1 MNTEV
6 TGDTGGYDAQG
17 VTRQDVSGAVTGVV
31 VRYVRA
37 RTGEFGVGQMLAA
50 AGDSRPAQVLEDPR
64 SWSSHDEAL
73 KLIIAAGEITGDPE
87 IGRHIGEEILR
98 QYDGTDVANLLRSL
112 GSPAE
117 LLRNVTAAAA
127 KFSTVSSLEPLE
139 VGDAHAVVR
148 AITRPGFI
156 RHLQL
161 CEFTK
166 GLLSQVPVLFGMVPA
181 TVTESECQARGG
193 RFCLYSVAWEAGQ
206 WSSFVD
212 ERTSLYSSAWGGQVS
227 EARSELEIDPEIRI
241 EMLQR
246 QLDEM
251 GERLEEVFLTAQ
263 ALLSVDDLSELLSRI
278 TERAAHA
285 VNAPR
290 YLLVVRT
297 GPEQPA
303 HIEQSGFTDT
313 EARALANELRQ
324 PNPDDAGG
332 CRLIVDIASSRQL
345 YGRLAAVYPPGMQ
358 FMERER
364 EIFSL
369 YANYA
374 ATALDLVTSLADSR
388 RSNETAR
395 ALLGFSRS
403 LSKISTTDDVAQTLS
418 DTVPLVLGCQRSTVM
433 LWDPFDMKLT
443 LKAVSGGME
452 IPPSPVEVA
461 SESGEKIVFI
471 PEEEID
477 LPDETVSESTVTSI
491 SPSDTPIVNQLM
503 SSRDILVVDRTT
515 QDPFQ
520 LAVMERSDTSTT
532 VFAPFF
538 SDEEFLGVVSAE
550 FSESP
555 TVDPRSDRDLQE
567 RLGALADQAVTAFQN
582 AWLLE
587 QVGHL
592 AWHDA
597 LTGLPNR
604 RLLEDRVAQEL
615 ERAKRVG
622 ERSSVF
628 FVDLDRFKKVND
640 TLGHAAGD
648 QLLQLVSQRLRDA
661 VRRQDTVARLGGD
674 EFAILLPG
682 LADPV
687 DVRLLAA
694 QMIDALHEPYDL
706 DGAEVFTSASIGISV
721 YPQNGETYDD
731 LLSHADEAMY
741 RAKSVGRNNY
751 QVYDESVLDD
761 TGEEIPLEA
770 DLRNA
775 VGRNE
780 LFVLYQPYIDLH
792 TNQISG
798 VEALVRWRHPTRG
811 IMEPGSF
818 IPTAEESS
826 AIVAVDSF
834 VINEA
839 AHQMHRWSEN
849 GLPPLRV
856 SVNISRRDL
865 LDPGFFQTVSFAL
878 SSNAVP
884 PELLELDVS
893 GKLGD
898 DAQDDTVL
906 FNIAALREFGVR
918 VTVGEHESFN
928 DASEQL
934 GTFPVNTL
942 KIDRSFVQ
950 LLGPTDELHTLSR
963 AIVDLAEKLGLECA
977 GEYGD
982 TPHQSRVLLQRGDT
996 TAQGFFFSPPL
1007 LPGDVEKMLGS
1018 DGAGSIS

>member
-1 MNTEV
+1 MGMNMG
-6 TGDTGGYDAQG
+6 GDQGGYGARST
-17 VTRQDVSGAVTGVV
+17 TRQDVSGAVTGVI

-37 RTGEFGVGQMLAA
+37 RAGEFGVGQMLAA
-50 AGDSRPAQVLEDPR
+50 AGDSRSAQALEDPR
-64 SWSSHDEAL
+64 SWSSHDEVVEL
-73 KLIIAAGEITGDPE
+73 LTAASGITGDHE
-87 IGRHIGEEILR
+87 IGRHVGEEILR

-127 KFSTVSSLEPLE
+127 KFTTVSSLESLE

-148 AITRPGFI
+148 AVTREGYT

-212 ERTSLYSSAWGGQVS
+212 ERTSLYSMAWGDQVT
-227 EARSELEIDPEIRI
+227 EARSELEIDPDTRI
-241 EMLQR
+241 AMLQN

-297 GPEQPA
+297 GPGQPA
-303 HIEQSGFTDT
+303 HIQQSGFSDA
-313 EARALANELRQ
+313 EARSLADELRQ
-324 PNPDDAGG
+324 HNPDDAGG
-332 CRLIVDIASSRQL
+332 SRLIVDIASSRQL

-374 ATALDLVTSLADSR
+374 ATALDLVTSLSDSR
-388 RSNETAR
+388 RSNATAR

-403 LSKISTTDDVAQTLS
+403 LSKIGTTDEVAQTLA
-418 DTVPLVLGCQRSTVM
+418 DTVPLVLGCDRSSVM

-452 IPPSPVEVA
+452 MPPSPVEVA
-461 SESGEKIVFI
+461 SDSGEKIVFI

-477 LPDETVSESTVTSI
+477 LPDDGSSATDFMTITAK
-491 SPSDTPIVNQLM
+491 DTPMINELM
-503 SSRDILVVDRTT
+503 SSRDILVVDR
-515 QDPFQ
+515 QSADPFQ
-520 LAVMERSDTSTT
+520 VAAMEASDTRVS
-532 VFAPFF
+532 VIAPFF
-538 SDEEFLGVVSAE
+538 SDEEFLGAVVADFTE
-550 FSESP
+550 P
-555 TVDPRSDRDLQE
+555 PAIDPRSDQDLQE

-604 RLLEDRVAQEL
+604 RLLEDRIVQEL

-648 QLLQLVSQRLRDA
+648 QLIQLVSQRLRDS

-682 LADPV
+682 LADPT

-694 QMIDALHEPYDL
+694 QMIDALHKPYDL
-706 DGAEVFTSASIGISV
+706 DGADVFTSASIGISV
-721 YPQNGETYDD
+721 YPENGETYDD
-731 LLSHADEAMY
+731 LLSRADEAMY
-741 RAKSVGRNNY
+741 RAKSLGRNNY

-761 TGEEIPLEA
+761 IEGEVPLEA

-775 VGRNE
+775 VARNE
-780 LFVLYQPYIDLH
+780 LFVLYQPYIDLQ
-792 TNQISG
+792 TNQVSG
-798 VEALVRWRHPTRG
+798 VEALVRWRHPTKG

-818 IPTAEESS
+818 IPVAEESS
-826 AIVAVDSF
+826 AIVAVDNF

-839 AHQMHRWSEN
+839 VHQMHKWSDD
-849 GLPPLRV
+849 GLNPLRV

-878 SSNAVP
+878 SSNAVS

-898 DAQDDTVL
+898 DARDDTVL
-906 FNIAALREFGVR
+906 SNIELLEDLGVK
-918 VTVGEHESFN
+918 VTIDAHETSS
-928 DASEQL
+928 DASTQL
-934 GTFPVNTL
+934 GTFPVSTL

-950 LLGPTDELHTLSR
+950 LLGPTDELHTLSH
-963 AIVDLAEKLGLECA
+963 AVVDLAGKLGLECVR
-977 GEYGD
+977 EDGD
-982 TPHQSRVLLQRGDT
+982 TPHKSRVLFQRGDT

-1007 LPGDVEKMLGS
+1007 LPGDVERMLGS
-1018 DGAGSIS
+1018 DGTDSTL